1 MTYLENRKDEFNFMP
16 TLSTIIKKE
25 ISIFQIG
32 KLWPS
37 RLRIIDSLQ
46 NR

>member
-1 MTYLENRKDEFNFMP
+1 MP

-37 RLRIIDSLQ
+37 RLRIIMDSLQ
-46 NR
+46 DTDKQVKRENNA